1 MPPKTGITH
10 LDAIIAAVIAGDAT
24 KLEPYVTGAVMGCL
38 SQEVQCPAGIPLY
51 TPVPALESD
60 TCPGEGSWVRLS
72 DVAEPNT
79 TSAHEQAGRLANQQ
93 LRYLQAVYQIA
104 LGTWRDDLGIRYE
117 IVLQR
122 QRTDVAGVYLGVTE
136 RGIAQVIGWRGGLCG
151 VSHSVLI
158 PPP

>member
-1 MPPKTGITH
+1 MSRGRQ
-10 LDAIIAAVIAGDAT
+10 LG
-24 KLEPYVTGAVMGCL
+24 
-38 SQEVQCPAGIPLY
+38 S
-51 TPVPALESD
+51 AL
-60 TCPGEGSWVRLS
+60 GR
-72 DVAEPNT
+72 AEPNT

-104 LGTWRDDLGIRYE
+104 LGTWRDDFGIRYE

-151 VSHSVLI
+151 VSCLLDLI
-158 PPP
+158 LV